1 MGSRKEYDRTVTDG
15 SWEAMGY
22 GGADDDDR
30 EECTEEGVVHEPVVH
45 AVDGDAELI
54 GEETAMCHDNEGP

>member
-22 GGADDDDR
+22 DGADDDDR
-30 EECTEEGVVHEPVVH
+30 MMIVRNVRRKGLFTNQSFTQS
-45 AVDGDAELI
+45 
-54 GEETAMCHDNEGP
+54 TATLS